1 MKTTAN
7 PGWKTSKRKVSK
19 TPKGVVSS
27 QHSPTDVYENFTKLI
42 LDKLE
47 QGIIPWYQPWNSNGL
62 PSNYLT
68 KKPYRGI
75 NLWLLVSL
83 NHDLPYYLTFK
94 QAKELGG
101 MVKKGSK
108 AIPVCYWNFA
118 YKHKETGR
126 TIPEG
131 LLGDFPIDTLIK
143 VCFLKEY
150 KVFPIEQID
159 GIDWVI
165 PEMGENQS
173 LPILERCEAVYS
185 NMFEAPRLTH
195 EKEEAY
201 YHPSLDLINLPP
213 KPRFKSAEDY
223 YAVLY
228 HELVHSTGHKNR
240 LNRPGVEEI
249 DYFGSENYSNEELIA
264 EMGSGFLCGFTGIQ
278 QARLIDNQAAYIQNW
293 IARLKND
300 KQLLIDAASKAQK
313 AVDYILN
320 VCPF

>member
-1 MKTTAN
+1 MKTTAKN
-7 PGWKTSKRKVSK
+7 SRKSANAK
-19 TPKGVVSS
+19 ISRTRKGEVVT
-27 QHSPTDVYENFTKLI
+27 QQAPTDVYGNFTQLI

-47 QGIIPWYQPWNSNGL
+47 QGVVPWYQPWNCNGL

-75 NLWLLVSL
+75 NLWLLLSL
-83 NHDLPYYLTFK
+83 NHELPFYLTFK

-108 AIPVCYWNFA
+108 AIPVCYWNFV

-131 LLGDFPIDTLIK
+131 LLGDYPIDSLTK
-143 VCFLKEY
+143 VCYLKEY

-159 GIDWVI
+159 GIDWEL
-165 PEMGENQS
+165 PENGENQS
-173 LPILERCEAVYS
+173 LPVLERCESVYDE
-185 NMFEAPRLTH
+185 MHEPPKLTH

-213 KPRFKSAEDY
+213 KPRFKTAEDY
-223 YAVLY
+223 YAVLF
-228 HELVHSTGHKNR
+228 HELVHSTGHKSR

-264 EMGSGFLCGFTGIQ
+264 EMGAGFLCGLTGIQ
-278 QARLIDNQAAYIQNW
+278 QARLIDNHAAYIQNW
-293 IARLKND
+293 ISRLKND
-300 KQLLIDAASKAQK
+300 KNLLIDAASKAQK

>member
-1 MKTTAN
+1 MKTTAKN
-7 PGWKTSKRKVSK
+7 SRKSANGKAARARKREVE
-19 TPKGVVSS
+19 T
-27 QHSPTDVYENFTKLI
+27 QQAPTDVYENFTQLI

-47 QGIIPWYQPWNSNGL
+47 HGVVPWYQPWNSNGL

-75 NLWLLVSL
+75 NLWLLLSL
-83 NHDLPYYLTFK
+83 NHELPFYLTFK

-108 AIPVCYWNFA
+108 AIPVCYWNFV
-118 YKHKETGR
+118 YKHKETGK

-131 LLGDFPIDTLIK
+131 LLGDYPIDTLTK

-159 GIDWVI
+159 GIDWEL
-165 PEMGENQS
+165 PEKGGNQS
-173 LPILERCEAVYS
+173 LPVLERCESVYAE
-185 NMFEAPRLTH
+185 MHEPPRLTH

-213 KPRFKSAEDY
+213 KQKFKTAEDY

-228 HELVHSTGHKNR
+228 HELVHSTGHRNR

-249 DYFGSENYSNEELIA
+249 DYFGSESYSNEELIA
-264 EMGSGFLCGFTGIQ
+264 EMGAGFLCGLTGIQ

-293 IARLKND
+293 ISRLKND
-300 KQLLIDAASKAQK
+300 KNLLIDAASKAQK

>member
-1 MKTTAN
+1 MKTTAKN
-7 PGWKTSKRKVSK
+7 SRKSANGK
-19 TPKGVVSS
+19 AARARKGEVDT
-27 QHSPTDVYENFTKLI
+27 QGAPTDVYESFTQLI

-47 QGIIPWYQPWNSNGL
+47 KGVVPWYQPWNCNGL

-75 NLWLLVSL
+75 NLWLLLSL
-83 NHDLPYYLTFK
+83 NHELPFYLTFK

-108 AIPVCYWNFA
+108 AIPVCYWNFV
-118 YKHKETGR
+118 YKHKESGR

-131 LLGDFPIDTLIK
+131 LLGDYPIDSLTR
-143 VCFLKEY
+143 VCYLKEY

-159 GIDWVI
+159 GIDWEL
-165 PEMGENQS
+165 PEKGGNQS
-173 LPILERCEAVYS
+173 LPVLERCESVYAE
-185 NMFEAPRLTH
+185 MHEPPKLTH

-213 KPRFKSAEDY
+213 KPRFRTAEDY
-223 YAVLY
+223 YAVLF

-249 DYFGSENYSNEELIA
+249 DYFGSENYSTEELIA
-264 EMGSGFLCGFTGIQ
+264 EMGAGFLCGFTGIQ
-278 QARLIDNQAAYIQNW
+278 EARLIDNQAAYIKNW
-293 IARLKND
+293 ISRLKND
-300 KQLLIDAASKAQK
+300 KNLLIDAASKAQK

>member
-1 MKTTAN
+1 MKTTAKN
-7 PGWKTSKRKVSK
+7 SRKTAKSKFSNARKGEVETK
-19 TPKGVVSS
+19 
-27 QHSPTDVYENFTKLI
+27 HSPSDVYESFTQLI

-47 QGIIPWYQPWNSNGL
+47 EGIVPWYQPWTSKGL

-75 NLWLLVSL
+75 NFWLLISL
-83 NHDLPYYLTFK
+83 NHELPYYLTFQ

-108 AIPVCYWNFA
+108 AIPVCYWNFV
-118 YKHKETGR
+118 YKHKETGK
-126 TIPEG
+126 TIPQA
-131 LLGDFPIDTLIK
+131 LLGDYPIDSLIK
-143 VCFLKEY
+143 MCFLKEY
-150 KVFPIEQID
+150 KVFPIEQIE
-159 GIDWVI
+159 GIDWVL
-165 PEMGENQS
+165 PEKSQNDS
-173 LPILERCEAVYS
+173 LPVLERCESVYS
-185 NMFEAPRLTH
+185 EMHEPPRLIH
-195 EKEEAY
+195 EREEAF
-201 YHPSLDLINLPP
+201 YHPTLDLINLPP

-249 DYFGSENYSNEELIA
+249 DYFGSENYSTEELIA
-264 EMGSGFLCGFTGIQ
+264 EMGAGFLCGFTGIQ

-293 IARLKND
+293 VSRLKND
-300 KQLLIDAASKAQK
+300 KQVLIDAASKAQK

>member
-1 MKTTAN
+1 MKTTAKN
-7 PGWKTSKRKVSK
+7 SRKTAKGKIFNSRKGEVETK
-19 TPKGVVSS
+19 
-27 QHSPTDVYENFTKLI
+27 HSPSDVYENFTKLI

-47 QGIIPWYQPWNSNGL
+47 EGIVPWYQPWNSKGL

-83 NHDLPYYLTFK
+83 NHEFPFYLTFQ

-108 AIPVCYWNFA
+108 AIPVCYWNFV

-131 LLGDFPIDTLIK
+131 LLGDYPIEMLTK

-150 KVFPIEQID
+150 KVFPIEHIE
-159 GIDWVI
+159 GIDWVL
-165 PEMGENQS
+165 PEKGENQN
-173 LPILERCEAVYS
+173 LPVLKRCESVY
-185 NMFEAPRLTH
+185 FEMYEPPRLTH
-195 EKEEAY
+195 EREEAY
-201 YHPSLDLINLPP
+201 YHPKLDLINLPP
-213 KPRFKSAEDY
+213 KPRFRSAEDY
-223 YAVLY
+223 YAVLF
-228 HELVHSTGHKNR
+228 HELVHSTGHRNR

-264 EMGSGFLCGFTGIQ
+264 EMGAGFLCGFTGIQ

-300 KQLLIDAASKAQK
+300 KNLLIDAASKAQK

-320 VCPF
+320 VSPF

>member
-1 MKTTAN
+1 MKTTAKN
-7 PGWKTSKRKVSK
+7 SRKTVKVKVSNSR
-19 TPKGVVSS
+19 KGEVETK
-27 QHSPTDVYENFTKLI
+27 HSPTDVYENFTRLI

-47 QGIIPWYQPWNSNGL
+47 QGIVPWYQPWNTKGL

-75 NLWLLVSL
+75 NFWLLISL
-83 NHDLPYYLTFK
+83 NHEMPYYLTFQ

-101 MVKKGSK
+101 MVKKGSR
-108 AIPVCYWNFA
+108 AIPICYWNYVF
-118 YKHKETGR
+118 KHKETGR

-131 LLGDFPIDTLIK
+131 LLADYPIESLTK

-150 KVFPIEQID
+150 KVFPIEQIE
-159 GIDWVI
+159 GIDWVL
-165 PEMGENQS
+165 PEQAEDRS
-173 LPILERCEAVYS
+173 LPVLDRCESVYS
-185 NMFEAPRLTH
+185 EMYEPPRFIH
-195 EKEEAY
+195 DKEEAF
-201 YHPSLDLINLPP
+201 YHPKLDLINLPP
-213 KPRFKSAEDY
+213 KPRFKSVEDY

-228 HELVHSTGHKNR
+228 HELVHSTGHHSR

-264 EMGSGFLCGFTGIQ
+264 EMGAGYLCGFTGIQ
-278 QARLIDNQAAYIQNW
+278 NKRLVDNQASYIQNW

>member
-7 PGWKTSKRKVSK
+7 PGWKTSEGKVSK
-19 TPKGVVSS
+19 TQKGEVST
-27 QHSPTDVYENFTKLI
+27 QHSPTDVYEHFTKLI

-83 NHDLPYYLTFK
+83 NHDLPYYLTFQ

-108 AIPVCYWNFA
+108 AIPVCYWNFV
-118 YKHKETGR
+118 YKHKESGR

-131 LLGDFPIDTLIK
+131 LLGDYPIDSLTK

-150 KVFPIEQID
+150 KVFPIEQIE
-159 GIDWVI
+159 GIDWEL
-165 PEMGENQS
+165 PEIGENQS
-173 LPILERCEAVYS
+173 LPVLDRCESVY
-185 NMFEAPRLTH
+185 NGMFDPPRLIH

-201 YHPSLDLINLPP
+201 YHPNLDLINLPS
-213 KPRFKSAEDY
+213 KPRFRTAEDY
-223 YAVLY
+223 YAVLF

-264 EMGSGFLCGFTGIQ
+264 EMGAGFLCGFSGIQ
-278 QARLIDNQAAYIQNW
+278 QARLVENQAAYIQSW
-293 IARLKND
+293 IARLKNN

>member
-1 MKTTAN
+1 MKTTAKN
-7 PGWKTSKRKVSK
+7 SRKSANAK
-19 TPKGVVSS
+19 ISRTRKGEVVT
-27 QHSPTDVYENFTKLI
+27 QQAPTDVYGNFTQLI
-42 LDKLE
+42 LNKLE
-47 QGIIPWYQPWNSNGL
+47 QGVVPWYQPWNCNGL

-75 NLWLLVSL
+75 NLWLLLSL
-83 NHDLPYYLTFK
+83 NHELPFYLTFK

-108 AIPVCYWNFA
+108 AIPVCYWNFV

-131 LLGDFPIDTLIK
+131 LLGDYPIDSLTK
-143 VCFLKEY
+143 VCYLKEY

-159 GIDWVI
+159 GIDWEL
-165 PEMGENQS
+165 PENGGNQS
-173 LPILERCEAVYS
+173 LPVLERCESVYDE
-185 NMFEAPRLTH
+185 MHEPPKLTH
-195 EKEEAY
+195 EKEGAY

-213 KPRFKSAEDY
+213 KPRFRTAEDY
-223 YAVLY
+223 YAVLF

-249 DYFGSENYSNEELIA
+249 DYFGSENYSTEELIA
-264 EMGSGFLCGFTGIQ
+264 EMGAGFLCGLSGIQ
-278 QARLIDNQAAYIQNW
+278 EARLIDNQAAYIKNW
-293 IARLKND
+293 VSRLKND
-300 KQLLIDAASKAQK
+300 KNLLIDAASKAQK

>member
-1 MKTTAN
+1 MKTTAKN
-7 PGWKTSKRKVSK
+7 SRKSANGK
-19 TPKGVVSS
+19 AARARKGEVDT
-27 QHSPTDVYENFTKLI
+27 QWTPTDVYESFTQLI

-47 QGIIPWYQPWNSNGL
+47 QGVVPWYQPWNCNGL

-75 NLWLLVSL
+75 NLWLLLSL
-83 NHDLPYYLTFK
+83 NHELPFYLTFK

-108 AIPVCYWNFA
+108 AIPVCYWNFV

-126 TIPEG
+126 TIPDG
-131 LLGDFPIDTLIK
+131 LLGDYPIDTLTK

-159 GIDWVI
+159 GIDW
-165 PEMGENQS
+165 ELSEKGENQS
-173 LPILERCEAVYS
+173 LPVLERCESVFAE
-185 NMFEAPRLTH
+185 MHEPPKLTH
-195 EKEEAY
+195 EREEAY

-213 KPRFKSAEDY
+213 KPRFKTAEDY
-223 YAVLY
+223 YSVLF

-249 DYFGSENYSNEELIA
+249 DYFGSENYSTEELIA
-264 EMGSGFLCGFTGIQ
+264 EMGAGFLCGFTGIQ
-278 QARLIDNQAAYIQNW
+278 EARLIDNQAAYIKNW
-293 IARLKND
+293 ISRLKND
-300 KQLLIDAASKAQK
+300 KNLLIDAASKAQK
-313 AVDYILN
+313 AVDYLLN